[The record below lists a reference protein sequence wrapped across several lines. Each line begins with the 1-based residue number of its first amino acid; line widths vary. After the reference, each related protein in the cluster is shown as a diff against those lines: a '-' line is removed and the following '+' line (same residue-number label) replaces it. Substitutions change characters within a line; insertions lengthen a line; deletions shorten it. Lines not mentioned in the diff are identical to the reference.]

1 MRKSKKYKDMIKELK
16 KEEAAW
22 SETLCKQEGETAAA
36 NFAYA
41 SEILLDLIKMGIEE
55 VEEALANKSNKN
67 IPIVNLSGLNYADA
81 IVESLPQQF
90 VDRYNLAFL
99 HDMRDALS
107 VLQRNFHDEK
117 EAVYA
122 HTVMEEI
129 LLYLIMEY
137 SDVMM
142 DVYGFSEADDEEGVL
157 NVWAFNVM
165 DDMDVVTWLYCGN
178 YIDENHSYHFNNWMK
193 QQFYVHQ

>member
-1 MRKSKKYKDMIKELK
+1 MRKSKEYKEMIKELK

-22 SETLCKQEGETAAA
+22 SKALCRQEGELAAA
-36 NFAYA
+36 NFAHT
-41 SEILLDLIKMGIEE
+41 SETLLDEIKMGIEE
-55 VEEALANKSNKN
+55 VEEALANKSDKN
-67 IPIVNLSGLNYADA
+67 IPIVELSGLNYADA

-99 HDMRDALS
+99 RDMGDALS

-117 EAVYA
+117 EAVYE

-165 DDMDVVTWLYCGN
+165 DDMDVVTWLYCGH

-193 QQFYVHQ
+193 RQFYVHR